1 MERNFYFLHKL
12 PPDKVNKINCLI
24 VFKYKFISK
33 KQKQCLNLD
42 SLDTDVIIAFVHK
55 R

>member
-1 MERNFYFLHKL
+1 MNFYFLHKL
-12 PPDKVNKINCLI
+12 PADKVNREDKLFDCVQIQI
-24 VFKYKFISK
+24 YFQ

-42 SLDTDVIIAFVHK
+42 SLDTRVIIAFVHK

>member
-1 MERNFYFLHKL
+1 MNFYFLHKL
-12 PPDKVNKINCLI
+12 PADKVNKINCFGCVQI
-24 VFKYKFISK
+24 QIYFQ

-42 SLDTDVIIAFVHK
+42 SLDTRVIIAFVHK